1 MVDSF
6 APSSWIMVARLCA
19 RFSWLIMTPLGSLVL
34 PLVNCKNATSSRDT
48 FCASAGSGGADF
60 LGSLSTMIQSSLG
73 QAASFANYSSRT
85 TISTMNGQN
94 MATAASSRKAGT
106 IFFRSATLL

>member
-19 RFSWLIMTPLGSLVL
+19 RLLWLIMTPLGSLVL
-34 PLVNCKNATSSRDT
+34 PLVNCRNATSSRDT
-48 FCASAGSGGADF
+48 FCASAGSGGGAGL

-85 TISTMNGQN
+85 THKHHKWSEYGN
-94 MATAASSRKAGT
+94 SSK
-106 IFFRSATLL
+106 